1 MSDTTPPGASSE
13 DFDPIKEAEGELERL
28 VSHPRSEAR
37 RLQAVAEE
45 GESGATPLIEI
56 AIVASLVIPLLLLI
70 IGLILGVSALI
81 ERFAL

>member
-1 MSDTTPPGASSE
+1 MSDTKPPNTSSE
-13 DFDPIKEAEGELERL
+13 EFEMLNEVEGELERL

-56 AIVASLVIPLLLLI
+56 AVVASRVIPFVILM
-70 IGLILGVSALI
+70 IGLIVGMCFLAL
-81 ERFAL
+81 R

>member
-1 MSDTTPPGASSE
+1 MSDTTPPDASGE
-13 DFDPIKEAEGELERL
+13 EFEPLKEAEIELERL

-45 GESGATPLIEI
+45 GQSGATPLIEL
-56 AIVASLVIPLLLLI
+56 AKVASVVIPLLVLI
-70 IGLILGVSALI
+70 IGLILGVSVLI